1 MAKTYRSYLPDQP
14 LLLPPD
20 LRNWLEPGHIAHFI
34 DEVGEGLDLSA
45 IYGVY
50 EREERGFPPY
60 HPEMMVKLLLY
71 GYCTGMF
78 SSRKLARALHENIA
92 FRFLSRD
99 NYPDFRTI
107 SEFRRIHLQA
117 LAGLFMQVLRL
128 AQEAGVVKLGK
139 VALDGTKIK
148 ANASKHKAMS
158 WKRMLKSEGELEA
171 EIALL
176 LAAAKRADQ
185 EDEASGLDG
194 LDLPAELMLRD
205 DRLKKIRAAKAA
217 LAARAAEK
225 AAAEK
230 GLPRERQVTT
240 APASG
245 GAREKPAAPKENA
258 QYNFTDPDSRLMKG
272 GDGFVQAYNCQA
284 SVDGETQI
292 IVAQD
297 AVQDENDKK
306 QLDPMAKKTVKNLGG
321 KPEALLADAGYCSE
335 EELQTMERRELN
347 GIVAVGKEKHGGWL
361 ERRAEQSPSGP
372 LPLGLGAVARM
383 ARKLKTKAGKA
394 LYALRK
400 TIVEPVFGQI
410 KRCMGFRQFSMR
422 GKEKVKG
429 EWSLV
434 CTAHNLLKLHRLGVS
449 ARGSP

>member
-1 MAKTYRSYLPDQP
+1 MAKTYRPYLPDQP

-20 LRNWLEPGHIAHFI
+20 LRNWLESGHIAHFI
-34 DEVGEGLDLSA
+34 DEVVEGLDLSA

-60 HPEMMVKLLLY
+60 HPEMMVKILLY
-71 GYCTGMF
+71 GYCTGVF
-78 SSRKLARALHENIA
+78 SSRKIARALHENIA

-117 LAGLFMQVLRL
+117 LSGLFMQVLRL

-158 WKRMLKSEGELEA
+158 WKRMLKSEAELEA

-185 EDEASGLDG
+185 EDDVAGLDG
-194 LDLPAELMLRD
+194 LDLPAELLLRE

-217 LAARAAEK
+217 LAARAAAK
-225 AAAEK
+225 TAAEK
-230 GLPRERQVTT
+230 GDGDEP
-240 APASG
+240 PASG
-245 GAREKPAAPKENA
+245 GGDVATAHSRVQPKENA

-284 SVDGETQI
+284 SVDEETQI

-335 EELQTMERRELN
+335 EELKTLERRELN
-347 GIVAVGKEKHGGWL
+347 GVVAVGKEKHGGWL
-361 ERRAEQSPSGP
+361 ERRAEPPPSGP
-372 LPLGLGAVARM
+372 IPLGIGAVARM

-400 TIVEPVFGQI
+400 AIVEPVFGQI
-410 KRCMGFRQFSMR
+410 KRCMGFRQFSLR

-434 CTAHNLLKLHRLGVS
+434 CTAHNLLKLYRMGLS
-449 ARGSP
+449 RGGAP

>member
-1 MAKTYRSYLPDQP
+1 MAKTYRTYLPDQP

-45 IYGVY
+45 IYCVY

-71 GYCTGMF
+71 GYCTGVY
-78 SSRKLARALHENIA
+78 SSRKIARALHENIA

-117 LAGLFMQVLRL
+117 LAGLFKQVLRL

-158 WKRMLKSEGELEA
+158 YKWMRKNEAELEA

-176 LAAAKRADQ
+176 LAAAKRADR
-185 EDEASGLDG
+185 EDEAAGMDG
-194 LDLPAELMLRD
+194 LDLPAELTRRE
-205 DRLKKIRAAKAA
+205 DRLLKIRAAKAA
-217 LAARAAEK
+217 LEARAVQKAAEEKRDDGEPPVSGGAAEK
-225 AAAEK
+225 
-230 GLPRERQVTT
+230 P
-240 APASG
+240 P
-245 GAREKPAAPKENA
+245 APKDNA
-258 QYNFTDPDSRLMKG
+258 QYNFTDPESRLMKG

-284 SVDGETQI
+284 GVDGKTQL
-292 IVAQD
+292 IVAHD
-297 AVQDENDKK
+297 TVQDENDKK
-306 QLDPMAKKTVKNLGG
+306 QLDPMAKKIVKNLGG

-335 EELQTMERRELN
+335 AALGTMDRRALN
-347 GIVAVGKEKHGGWL
+347 ALVAVGKLKHGGWL
-361 ERRAEQSPSGP
+361 AKQAEQAPRGP
-372 LPLGLGAVARM
+372 IPLGLGAVASM
-383 ARKLKTKAGKA
+383 ERKLKTQAGKA

-410 KRCMGFRQFSMR
+410 KRCMGFRQFLLR
-422 GKEKVKG
+422 GKVKVKS

-434 CTAHNLLKLHRLGVS
+434 CTAHNLLKLHRMGVALG
-449 ARGSP
+449 RSP

>member
-1 MAKTYRSYLPDQP
+1 MAKTYRPYIVNQP

-34 DEVGEGLDLSA
+34 DEVAEGLDLGA

-71 GYCTGMF
+71 GYCTGIF
-78 SSRKLARALHENIA
+78 SSRKIARALHENIA

-99 NYPDFRTI
+99 NYPDFRTL

-117 LAGLFMQVLRL
+117 LSGLFMQVLRL
-128 AQEAGVVKLGK
+128 AQETGILKLGK

-148 ANASKHKAMS
+148 ASASKHKAMS
-158 WKRMLKSEGELEA
+158 WKRMLKNEAELEA

-185 EDEASGLDG
+185 EDDAAGLDG
-194 LDLPAELMLRD
+194 LDLPAELLRRE
-205 DRLKKIRAAKAA
+205 DRLLKIRAAKAA
-217 LAARAAEK
+217 LEARAAQK
-225 AAAEK
+225 AAARK
-230 GLPRERQVTT
+230 GDDGEPP
-240 APASG
+240 APG
-245 GAREKPAAPKENA
+245 GAAGQPPTPKDNA

-272 GDGFVQAYNCQA
+272 GDGFIQGYNCQA
-284 SVDGETQI
+284 GVDGDTQI
-292 IVAQD
+292 IVAHD
-297 AVQDENDKK
+297 TVADENDKR
-306 QLDPMAKKTVKNLGG
+306 QLDPMAKKIVKNLGG

-335 EELQTMERRELN
+335 DALKTMERRALN
-347 GIVAVGKEKHGGWL
+347 AVVAVGKEKHGGWL
-361 ERRAEQSPSGP
+361 AKQAERATRGP
-372 LPLGLGAVARM
+372 IPLGVGAVTRM
-383 ARKLKTKAGKA
+383 ARKLKTRTGKA

-400 TIVEPVFGQI
+400 IIAEPPFGQI
-410 KRCMGFRQFSMR
+410 KRCMGFRQFLLR
-422 GKEKVKG
+422 GNEKVKS

-434 CTAHNLLKLHRLGVS
+434 CTAHNLLKLHRISLRLEG
-449 ARGSP
+449 G